1 MTPVVLFRGQPDG
14 SIRQEGGPGF
24 PWWFSESYMHARDYA
39 RGTDP
44 AALVPRLDSLKVLDL
59 TTIDYHNPIHRELI
73 DRLQARFA
81 DEGWT
86 CRYSGEERHACDY
99 LEAGDLYDYEGT
111 GSGERWH
118 ALFSIALDEMGF
130 DAVRAVDVTDGIPDS
145 QGQRPLVWVLSTLKS
160 MQIATPG
167 EQLAAMIHQHR
178 SLTPAALNA
187 WLKATAPDA
196 AARIEKLRQG
206 IAVGSDRTD
215 PAHRSIHGAPGQMVR
230 PGDEVTFAPA
240 SSAAHRLRHV
250 HLSDLL
256 EDGGQVT
263 YMPQRWRIS
272 APDNWTYL
280 QNLSAEQI
288 RMLLDGENA
297 MLEHRAMA
305 IESIERLVM
314 SKHNPAATG
323 RYHGPGHWARVRS
336 NALAVARSL
345 GVDPLIPTLFA
356 LIHDSQRADDYKDAD
371 HGSRAAQWVQ
381 SNPLLSFLTKQQ
393 RDLLAQACSGHSMG
407 LTEAPD
413 IVRAC
418 WDADRLDLGRVGI
431 TPDPDLM
438 CTPYG
443 KSMAEHLQGADQEDE
458 PVSADAP

>member
-1 MTPVVLFRGQPDG
+1 MNPVVLFRGQPDG

-39 RGTDP
+39 RGTAP
-44 AALVPRLDSLKVLDL
+44 TALVPRLDSLKVLDL

-118 ALFSIALDEMGF
+118 ALFSVALDEMGF

-187 WLKATAPDA
+187 WLETTAADTT
-196 AARIEKLRQG
+196 ARIEKLRQPV
-206 IAVGSDRTD
+206 ASEHTD
-215 PAHRSIHGAPGQMVR
+215 PVHRTVYGLPGQMIR
-230 PGDEVTFAPA
+230 PGDTVTFAPA
-240 SSAAHRLRHV
+240 TSAAHRLRHV
-250 HLSDLL
+250 HMSDLV
-256 EDGGQVT
+256 EDRGQVT
-263 YMPQRWRIS
+263 YMPQRWRITAS
-272 APDNWTYL
+272 DNWSYL
-280 QNLSAEQI
+280 HSLSAEQI

-297 MLEHRAMA
+297 KLEQHTTA
-305 IESIERLVM
+305 IEAIERLVT
-314 SKHNPAATG
+314 SRHNPAATG

-336 NALAVARSL
+336 NALAVARSM
-345 GVDPLIPTLFA
+345 GIDPLIPTLFA
-356 LIHDSQRADDYKDAD
+356 LIHDSQRADDYQDID
-371 HGSRAAQWVQ
+371 HGERAAHWAR
-381 SNPLLSFLTKQQ
+381 SHPSLSFLTKQQ
-393 RDLLAQACSGHSMG
+393 RDTLAQACSGHSQG
-407 LTEAPD
+407 STEAPD
-413 IVRAC
+413 IVKAC

-431 TPDPDLM
+431 TPDPALM
-438 CTPYG
+438 CTNHG
-443 KSMAEHLQGADQEDE
+443 KSMASYLQSLDHEETPA
-458 PVSADAP
+458 PVDVP